1 MKRAQRRAGPVK
13 REPEVTALLTEAGAH
28 LDAGRSD
35 EAEELCKDITARAP
49 LDAEAFHML
58 AIIAYQDGRLEEAG
72 NAILE
77 AITRDDTD
85 IAMHANCGAIMN
97 MLGRAQEAEAAC
109 RHVIDLDPGHAE
121 AHNNLTV
128 ALEVQ
133 GRADEALNVCAE
145 ALRLRPDYPE
155 AHINQ
160 GNLRLRSGD
169 LVGAVESYAA
179 VLRTAP
185 DNVMARA
192 NLGVALRELGEFDE
206 AEDQCRSAI
215 ETNPAFPEAHNAL
228 GNVLVVTDRPGQAV
242 ECFRKAIELRSGYL
256 EARVN
261 LAAAL
266 FKSGDLAAAER
277 AYRNTVAENEAFAEA
292 HAGLGVV
299 LLADG
304 RLDEAIAAFR
314 RAVSINPGL
323 GEAQYNLAAAGI
335 EFSEDELVNIRELSQ
350 ADELPTHDRI
360 AFRFALGEYA
370 DQHGQAA
377 AAFEE
382 FSAGNA
388 LRKLELE
395 GNGQAFDVDAHDRD
409 VLRIV
414 SAFNSDAFDES
425 SDEGNPT
432 EVPVFIVGMPR
443 SGTTL
448 VEQIAASHP
457 NVYGAGEIETLSG
470 FSNADPTAAKGAEEK
485 ILTRFSLFPDAERVI
500 DKTPFNFFYLG
511 IIQKM
516 FPNARLVHCH
526 RDSLDTAVS
535 CFFQNFTGNYPW
547 STDLRQ
553 IGCYMRAYERLMC
566 HWREVLPSPPLEI
579 QYEELVNDPE
589 IHSRRLIDF
598 LGLEWDDACLDFHQ
612 TRRPVLSA
620 SNWQVRK
627 PLYDTSVGRAVAYQS
642 YLKPLLDGLGI

>member
-1 MKRAQRRAGPVK
+1 M
-13 REPEVTALLTEAGAH
+13 LTKAEAHLEAG
-28 LDAGRSD
+28 RTD
-35 EAEELCKDITARAP
+35 EAEELCKDVTARAP

-58 AIIAYQDGRLEEAG
+58 AMIAYQDGRLEEAG

-77 AITRDDTD
+77 AITRNDTD

-109 RHVIDLDPGHAE
+109 RHVIDLDPENAE

-160 GNLRLRSGD
+160 GNLRLRNGD

-179 VLRTAP
+179 VIRTAP

-192 NLGVALRELGEFDE
+192 NIGIALRELGEFDE
-206 AEDQCRSAI
+206 AENQCRAAI

-228 GNVLVVTDRPGQAV
+228 GNLLVVTDRPGQAV
-242 ECFRKAIELRSGYL
+242 NCFRQAVELRPSYL
-256 EARVN
+256 EARAN

-266 FKSGDLAAAER
+266 FKCGDIEAAER
-277 AYRNTVAENEAFAEA
+277 AYRDTIAENEAFAEA

-304 RLDEAIAAFR
+304 RLDEAVAAFR
-314 RAVSINPGL
+314 RTVAIKPGL
-323 GEAQYNLAAAGI
+323 GEAQYNLAAAGAEI
-335 EFSEDELVNIRELSQ
+335 SEDGIARIREL
-350 ADELPTHDRI
+350 AETDEMPAQDRI
-360 AFRFALGEYA
+360 ALRFALGEYA
-370 DQHGQAA
+370 DQRGDAA
-377 AAFEE
+377 AAFAE
-382 FSAGNA
+382 FLAGNE

-395 GNGQAFDVDAHDRD
+395 GTGQAFDVDAHDRD

-414 SAFNSDAFDES
+414 SAFNSDTFDES
-425 SDEGNPT
+425 SDVGNPT

-457 NVYGAGEIETLSG
+457 SVCGAGEIETLSG
-470 FSNADPTAAKGAEEK
+470 FSTADPIAAKGAEDD
-485 ILTRFSLFPDAERVI
+485 ILTRFLLASDAERVI

-511 IIQKM
+511 IIRKL
-516 FPNARLVHCH
+516 FPNSRLVHCL
-526 RDSLDTAVS
+526 RDPLDTGVS
-535 CFFQNFTGNYPW
+535 CFFQNFSVNHPW
-547 STDLRQ
+547 STDLGQ
-553 IGCYMRAYERLMC
+553 IGCYMRAYERLMN
-566 HWREVLPSPPLEI
+566 HWHEVLPAPPLEVR
-579 QYEELVNDPE
+579 YEELVNDPE
-589 IHSRRLIDF
+589 THSRRLIDF

-627 PLYDTSVGRAVAYQS
+627 PLYDTSVGRAAAYEP
-642 YLKPLLDGLGI
+642 YLRPLLDGLGV